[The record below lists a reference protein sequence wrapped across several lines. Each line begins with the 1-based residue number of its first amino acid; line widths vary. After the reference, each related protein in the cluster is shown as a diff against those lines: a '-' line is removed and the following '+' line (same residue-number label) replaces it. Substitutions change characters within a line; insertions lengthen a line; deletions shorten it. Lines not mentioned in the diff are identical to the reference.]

1 MVTIKDIQN
10 LEKMGITFKLSPDNK
25 YANVYK
31 KNKFVGSIYNTKTT
45 IYFCGKEFLETNGK
59 EIIEFLITNTSNT
72 LEIQQLSNDEIFNIW
87 KKCVLENKCAHNFDK
102 QFGKE
107 KGYIYNAFRRLG
119 LPKSLEDR
127 LSFDKNILSSLLKQ
141 TCYADAK
148 IILKSIGGVL

>member
-1 MVTIKDIQN
+1 MVAIKDIQN
-10 LEKMGITFKLSPDNK
+10 LEKMGITFKLNSDNK
-25 YANVYK
+25 YANIYK
-31 KNKFVGSIYNTKTT
+31 KDKFVGSIYNTKNT
-45 IYFCGKEFLETNGK
+45 IYFCGKEFVETTGK
-59 EIIEFLITNTSNT
+59 EIIEFLINNSKET
-72 LEIQQLSNDEIFNIW
+72 LENKQLTNDEIFCIW
-87 KKCVLENKCAHNFDK
+87 KQCVLQNKCGHNFDK

-148 IILKSIGGVL
+148 TILKSIGGAI